1 MRDEGKGMIA
11 SGLHLLSLIS
21 HPLSLILFLMI
32 SNLFNSTTIPVLEQ
46 LVNFAQ
52 MRHQVLAGNI
62 ANLDTPGY
70 RTRDLSTDDFE
81 ASLRQALEARDE
93 QSASFVPHNEALNPF
108 APVKADME
116 GILRHDDDNVGLE
129 QQLMEIAKN
138 QMQHNLAITVMNNQL
153 QLIGAAI
160 SERA

>member
-1 MRDEGKGMIA
+1 VIIGSGIVVALAKDEGCE
-11 SGLHLLSLIS
+11 
-21 HPLSLILFLMI
+21 MI
-32 SNLFNSTTIPVLEQ
+32 SDLFSSTTIPVLEQ
-46 LVNFAQ
+46 VVGFAQ
-52 MRHQVLAGNI
+52 LRHQVLAGNI

-70 RTRDLSTDDFE
+70 RTRDLSTEDFQ
-81 ASLRQALEARDE
+81 ASLRQALETRD
-93 QSASFVPHNEALNPF
+93 QQNTSFMPANEEHNPF
-108 APVKADME
+108 APVKSGVE

-138 QMQHNLAITVMNNQL
+138 QMQHNIAMTIMNNQL

>member
-1 MRDEGKGMIA
+1 
-11 SGLHLLSLIS
+11 
-21 HPLSLILFLMI
+21 MI

-70 RTRDLSTDDFE
+70 RTRDLSTDDFQ
-81 ASLRQALEARDE
+81 ASLRQALEARD
-93 QSASFVPHNEALNPF
+93 QQAASFAPNNEALNPF
-108 APVKADME
+108 APVKAGME

>member
-1 MRDEGKGMIA
+1 
-11 SGLHLLSLIS
+11 
-21 HPLSLILFLMI
+21 MI

-70 RTRDLSTDDFE
+70 RTRDLSTADFQ
-81 ASLRQALEARDE
+81 ASLRQALESRAE
-93 QSASFVPHNEALNPF
+93 QSASFVPNNETLNPF
-108 APVKADME
+108 APVKAGME

>member
-1 MRDEGKGMIA
+1 
-11 SGLHLLSLIS
+11 
-21 HPLSLILFLMI
+21 MI
-32 SNLFNSTTIPVLEQ
+32 SNLFNATTIPVLEQ
-46 LVNFAQ
+46 VVNFAQ

-70 RTRDLSTDDFE
+70 RTRDLSTDAFQD
-81 ASLRQALEARDE
+81 SLRRALETRDE
-93 QSASFVPHNEALNPF
+93 QTASFAPPDAALNPF
-108 APVKADME
+108 APVKAGLE

-138 QMQHNLAITVMNNQL
+138 EMRHNLALTIMNNQL

>member
-1 MRDEGKGMIA
+1 
-11 SGLHLLSLIS
+11 
-21 HPLSLILFLMI
+21 MI
-32 SNLFNSTTIPVLEQ
+32 SKLFDSTTIPVLEQ
-46 LVNFAQ
+46 VVNFSQ

-70 RTRDLSTDDFE
+70 RTRDLSSDKFQ
-81 ASLRQALEARDE
+81 ANLRAAIESRDE
-93 QSASFVPHNEALNPF
+93 QSSGPLASAGDGLDPF
-108 APVKADME
+108 APVKAEME

-129 QQLMEIAKN
+129 QQLMQIAKN
-138 QMQHNLAITVMNNQL
+138 QMQHNLAMTVLNNQL

>member
-1 MRDEGKGMIA
+1 V
-11 SGLHLLSLIS
+11 
-21 HPLSLILFLMI
+21 I
-32 SNLFNSTTIPVLEQ
+32 SNLFSSTPIPVLEQ
-46 LVNFAQ
+46 VVNFAQ

-70 RTRDLSTDDFE
+70 RTRDLSADAFQ
-81 ASLRQALEARDE
+81 ANLRRAIETRDE
-93 QSASFVPHNEALNPF
+93 QATSFAPPETAPNPF
-108 APVKADME
+108 APVKAGME

-138 QMQHNLAITVMNNQL
+138 EMQHNLALTIMNNQL
-153 QLIGAAI
+153 QLIGSAI